1 MDCLLFSKDNLIILG
16 GKINIDSVGKA
27 IKGKDSVS
35 IENADITIN
44 AEDTGITTDGAT
56 EVTIATGGNTVGERT
71 SKGPGAFDK
80 RRTGRKF
87 SRRSAAAKAYRC
99 KRK

>member
-87 SRRSAAAKAYRC
+87 
-99 KRK
+99 

>member
-1 MDCLLFSKDNLIILG
+1 M
-16 GKINIDSVGKA
+16 GKA

-56 EVTIATGGNTVGERT
+56 KVTIATGRNTVGERT

-80 RRTGRKF
+80 QRAGRKF
-87 SRRSAAAKAYRC
+87 
-99 KRK
+99 

>member
-56 EVTIATGGNTVGERT
+56 EVTIATVGNTVGERT

-80 RRTGRKF
+80 RQTGRKF
-87 SRRSAAAKAYRC
+87 
-99 KRK
+99 